1 MGDRIVKVIYLKR
14 PGWWLAA
21 ALAVLLVLCLA
32 ITLWWTPAAP
42 ATAEA
47 DSLAGKVLLIDPG
60 HGGFDPG
67 AVADDGTHEDTINLA
82 ISMKLAQAFRDR
94 GGTVIMTRMSEGAL
108 AGTKREDMDRR
119 LKLIKSSGVDVVIS
133 IHMNHFGEGR
143 YRGAQIFYRTGDD
156 PSKLLAELIQENI
169 RTKVDPSNTR
179 QCKYSTNYGV
189 LNFAKA
195 PAVLAECGF
204 LSNSEETRNLKDPD
218 YQSRL
223 AEAIAEA
230 VGRFFQEQ

>member
-1 MGDRIVKVIYLKR
+1 MKIIYLKR

-21 ALAVLLVLCLA
+21 ALAVLLILCLA

-42 ATAEA
+42 AATVAEA
-47 DSLAGKVLLIDPG
+47 LVGKVVLIDPG

-67 AVADDGTHEDTINLA
+67 ALAEDGTHEDAVNLA
-82 ISMKLAQAFRDR
+82 ISLKLAQEFRDR
-94 GGTVIMTRMSEGAL
+94 GGTVIMTRMTEGAL
-108 AGTKREDMDRR
+108 AETKREDMDRR
-119 LKLIKSSGVDVVIS
+119 LELIKSSGADVVIS
-133 IHMNHFGEGR
+133 IHMNHFGVSR
-143 YRGAQIFYRTGDD
+143 HTGAQIFYRTGDEE
-156 PSKLLAELIQENI
+156 SKLLAELIQENI
-169 RTKVDPSNTR
+169 RTKVDPQNTR
-179 QCKYSTNYGV
+179 QCKYSQNYGV

-204 LSNSEETRNLKDPD
+204 LSNAGETKNLNDPD

-230 VGRFFQEQ
+230 VGLFFQEQ